1 MYSETNLHPI
11 RGEFGKKKV
20 ARTLY
25 FRQIDANCCR
35 SGGVEHGDV
44 TMTAQLLENDRV
56 LIDGRP
62 HIAFV
67 FTQMWR
73 QLLVMLVG
81 WGLLRWVAGMT
92 GESVYLV
99 LSWVPLVILGL
110 RFFLGLMDWLSRR
123 HLLTESII
131 VAERGIIRKVRV
143 EIPLRRV
150 QHSVLVRPLG
160 ERLMGIG
167 SIGITSAGTGS
178 VDLVWRGVE
187 HPQRV
192 LDTIRAQVDRMSSQG
207 AGKVVTPI
215 IGIVGGIGAGKSSV
229 ARAFAELGCV
239 VSDSDAS
246 VREIMQMPQVR
257 DELRSWWG
265 DGVIAS
271 DGSVDRGEV
280 SRIVFGSEME
290 RRKLEGLVHPLVHQ
304 RRREVV
310 ERARSEGAPGVIVDA
325 PLLFEAGVDSE
336 CDAVVFVD
344 TPREIRLARLKS
356 ARGWDEQE
364 LDRREKAQLGLE
376 EKRKRSD
383 YVVSNIGLPEEL
395 RGRVA
400 RVLSAVQKDLR
411 HRQSSH

>member
-1 MYSETNLHPI
+1 
-11 RGEFGKKKV
+11 
-20 ARTLY
+20 
-25 FRQIDANCCR
+25 
-35 SGGVEHGDV
+35 
-44 TMTAQLLENDRV
+44 MTAQLLENDRV

-110 RFFLGLMDWLSRR
+110 RFFLGLMDWLSRH